1 MIWHLGE
8 LTRLHWRNFGN
19 EWLIFDQ
26 GTGQTLLVD
35 ALSAA
40 ALMALEAAGPL
51 PRAELERQ
59 VANDLDLPALAELS
73 QVLSDNLQFLSE
85 QRLVGS
91 RSCA

>member
-8 LTRLHWRNFGN
+8 LTRLHWRNFGS
-19 EWLIFDQ
+19 EWMLFDQ

-40 ALMALEAAGPL
+40 ALMALEAGAL

-59 VANDLDLPALAELS
+59 VANDLDLPSLAELS

-85 QRLVGS
+85 QRLVGC